1 MNQSSEVVLTIENEL
16 GLHARAATMF
26 VQLASKY
33 HSEIFVSKD
42 GREVNG
48 KSIMG
53 VLTLV
58 AAKGSKIHVRVEGE
72 DADDL
77 LKAITELVRSKF
89 GEEH

>member
-1 MNQSSEVVLTIENEL
+1 MNQSSEIVLTIENEL
-16 GLHARAATMF
+16 GLHARAATIF

-33 HSEIFVSKD
+33 SAEIFVSKD

-72 DADDL
+72 DADEL
-77 LKAITELVRSKF
+77 LMAIAELVRSKF